1 MRNRE
6 EVIKE
11 KQQFLENEMENN
23 KDFEKKISIAERTA
37 AKMRIEWQ
45 DAETQRDQFQSEVCL
60 CHFFIEGIFYLYL
73 NLWKK
78 NHKDILN

>member
-45 DAETQRDQFQSEVCL
+45 DAETQRDQFQSEVRLCL
-60 CHFFIEGIFYLYL
+60 LDYSRHFISILFH
-73 NLWKK
+73 K
-78 NHKDILN
+78 N